1 MYANLEKLLSAVFV
15 GWASKLKC
23 LYIQVQ
29 CESSPAELTAL
40 SILTFFFF
48 FKKNLSTQSCQE
60 SGSHQICM

>member
-1 MYANLEKLLSAVFV
+1 MFANLEKLLSAVFV

-48 FKKNLSTQSCQE
+48 FFKLSTQSCQE